1 MSKST
6 TRQAQT
12 CELAYF
18 WAKIDIGSVPARR
31 FWVYFKNWQVLKCK
45 AYTKTPFNLPCN
57 FHETSM

>member
-45 AYTKTPFNLPCN
+45 AYTKTYESISRRKKDL
-57 FHETSM
+57 